1 MMDFFLISLTLLKK
15 VLFLCQPSAQLLKS
29 AKDHRFLPLS
39 GKVMTTFSST
49 LTSDFFEDLEK
60 K

>member
-15 VLFLCQPSAQLLKS
+15 VHFLCQPSAQLLKS
-29 AKDHRFLPLS
+29 ANDHRFLPLNEK
-39 GKVMTTFSST
+39 GMTSFSST